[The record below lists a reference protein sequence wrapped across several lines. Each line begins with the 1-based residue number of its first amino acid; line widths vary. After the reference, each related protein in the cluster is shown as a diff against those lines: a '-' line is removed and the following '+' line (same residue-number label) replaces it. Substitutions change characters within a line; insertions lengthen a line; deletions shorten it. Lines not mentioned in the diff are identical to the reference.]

1 MFEAF
6 VTLCMLAGAP
16 ENGGGDPPCR
26 MMLLPG
32 YSAEN
37 RTTCEAAVEARP
49 PAWLSVE
56 GTGEISCQARPGST
70 LSFSEIAPGVFVHRG
85 AIAEPDPEN
94 GGDAANIG
102 FVIGERSIAAID
114 AGGSRRVGEELY
126 LAIRARSP
134 LPVSQLILTHMHPDH
149 VFGAEVLRE
158 AGAEIVGHSAF
169 PRAISERAK
178 DYEDRLGQLIGLPG
192 FIGSRI
198 IGPDRTVSGPET
210 IDLGGRELVIE
221 PRPTAHTATDLTV
234 LDKATG
240 TLFLGDLLFD
250 THTPTL
256 DGSLRGWIE
265 VMSALKDDP
274 AQRVVPGHGGPMLPW
289 PEAIA
294 PQMRYLEVLAADTRA
309 ALHDGLSLGEATDV
323 IGRSEAGK
331 WQLFELY
338 NPRNATAA
346 YTELEWE

>member
-1 MFEAF
+1 M
-6 VTLCMLAGAP
+6 
-16 ENGGGDPPCR
+16 
-26 MMLLPG
+26 
-32 YSAEN
+32 
-37 RTTCEAAVEARP
+37 
-49 PAWLSVE
+49 
-56 GTGEISCQARPGST
+56 
-70 LSFSEIAPGVFVHRG
+70 
-85 AIAEPDPEN
+85 
-94 GGDAANIG
+94 
-102 FVIGERSIAAID
+102 
-114 AGGSRRVGEELY
+114 
-126 LAIRARSP
+126 
-134 LPVSQLILTHMHPDH
+134 
-149 VFGAEVLRE
+149 
-158 AGAEIVGHSAF
+158 
-169 PRAISERAK
+169 
-178 DYEDRLGQLIGLPG
+178 
-192 FIGSRI
+192 
-198 IGPDRTVSGPET
+198 
-210 IDLGGRELVIE
+210 IE